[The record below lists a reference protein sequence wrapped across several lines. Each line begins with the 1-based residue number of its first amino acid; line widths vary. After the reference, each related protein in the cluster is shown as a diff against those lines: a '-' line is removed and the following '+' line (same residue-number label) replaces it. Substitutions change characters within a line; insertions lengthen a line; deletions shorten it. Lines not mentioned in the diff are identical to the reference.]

1 MRAGG
6 GGTGDQRRG
15 KCKGPRGSLAP
26 DSWVKELAPSPVFC
40 PSLSLSPFLS
50 FKIILNLLST
60 DAGSQAHPL
69 ELEAP
74 LGLTSLAGSPPLSL
88 ASKPARVDSHQP
100 STVSS
105 GRGCSALPS
114 PSQVALGT
122 PDFTIAGQRLGT
134 RTPSTCGRPPDSHRY
149 RCWQANGLRWRR
161 PRGRTL
167 APKPPAGATH
177 RPSRADLTFGDF
189 WLFQGNKANLRIFTS
204 VFILTRRSCSIVSLF
219 LPG

>member
-1 MRAGG
+1 M
-6 GGTGDQRRG
+6 
-15 KCKGPRGSLAP
+15 AP

-40 PSLSLSPFLS
+40 PPLSLSPFLS

-105 GRGCSALPS
+105 GGGCSALPP

-122 PDFTIAGQRLGT
+122 PDCTIAMARGWGPEHLQPAGGR
-134 RTPSTCGRPPDSHRY
+134 RTPTATGAGKLTDSGGGGR
-149 RCWQANGLRWRR
+149 G
-161 PRGRTL
+161 G
-167 APKPPAGATH
+167 APW
-177 RPSRADLTFGDF
+177 RPS
-189 WLFQGNKANLRIFTS
+189 LR
-204 VFILTRRSCSIVSLF
+204 RREPPTA
-219 LPG
+219 LPEQT